1 MNMEGMAGNE
11 GELKEQVEPASKK
24 PKVGDISGPVD
35 KSGSF
40 LGEDYFG
47 RGGKKSRKRIK
58 DLKDAIR
65 RRTIKLH
72 SKVNSSSKGSRK
84 VHKERK
90 PQRTR
95 RLNK

>member
-1 MNMEGMAGNE
+1 MS
-11 GELKEQVEPASKK
+11 SKN
-24 PKVGDISGPVD
+24 VGTPIP
-35 KSGSF
+35 
-40 LGEDYFG
+40 L
-47 RGGKKSRKRIK
+47 SRKRIK